1 MIRDLMILWKRV
13 LSSLVD
19 YSGLPMSWVKRLPI
33 LLVNGGRGFQVTING
48 ESL

>member
-19 YSGLPMSWVKRLPI
+19 YSGLPMSGA
-33 LLVNGGRGFQVTING
+33 LVAVR
-48 ESL
+48 